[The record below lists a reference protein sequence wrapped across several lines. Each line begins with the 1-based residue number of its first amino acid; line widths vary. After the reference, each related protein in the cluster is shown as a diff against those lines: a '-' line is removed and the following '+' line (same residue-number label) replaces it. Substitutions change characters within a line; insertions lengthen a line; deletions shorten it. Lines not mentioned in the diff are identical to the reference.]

1 MTSKALDNVVKLNGL
16 AVSVKEFGAKGDGVT
31 DDTPAFQ
38 AAIDSSAK
46 EIVIPSGTY
55 ALASYVNVA
64 SKTDLTIRGV
74 GSPVLFQP
82 AGKDDANA
90 FLVSFF
96 RFTQCTNINI
106 SGLKVNG
113 NRTAYAALNTY
124 FANADNFRVFWIIGC
139 ANVVVQNCIIENWQG
154 PAIKIVAFGAAGGS
168 SVAQIRADAAKPGCN
183 GLKVIGNTFNYCGY
197 AVQVNPSSSYNIY
210 VQNNTIFNTDYA
222 AITIYPHGYG
232 VFVQDNT
239 MQEIG
244 RVTTGPLPN
253 DGYAVRYY
261 ECAGGIISGN
271 QISKCDYGIV
281 LLYSAVDFV
290 NRDISIVNNVIIDD
304 SQYGTTGG
312 SICVTGDNLQID
324 GNTIGETSTT
334 AKYIAVE
341 LEGHNI
347 SFLNNVVEYSPSA
360 AAGYTFRIGYDAL
373 HGAATYSCD
382 NINVTN
388 NRVAVTSGVYG
399 ILLNPSATIDG
410 VYIGQ
415 NKITGQS
422 GAEIYDPNSKVIYEL
437 TASSGSAAPTTNTWK
452 RGDVVWNNAAGQFA
466 PAGFIC
472 VTAGTP
478 GAWLPFGAPASAT
491 DTAANIAA
499 VGNARNT
506 TGKFAGLLVWDTTNT
521 RLMRASGPLAA
532 DPWVVVDGSASVT
545 PS

>member
-1 MTSKALDNVVKLNGL
+1 MTSKAFDNVVKFNGL

-38 AAIDSSAK
+38 AAIDSGAK

-55 ALASYVNVA
+55 SLASYVNVV

-82 AGKDDANA
+82 AGKDNTNA

-96 RFTQCTNINI
+96 RFTQCANINI
-106 SGLKVNG
+106 SDLKVNG
-113 NRTAYAALNTY
+113 NRTAYASLNTY
-124 FANADNFRVFWIIGC
+124 FADADNFRVFWIVGC
-139 ANVVVQNCIIENWQG
+139 TNVVVQNCIIENWQG
-154 PAIKIVAFGAAGGS
+154 PAIKVVALGATGGV
-168 SVAQIRADAAKPGCN
+168 SVAQIRADAARPGCN
-183 GLKVIGNTFNYCGY
+183 GLKVINSTFNYCGY

-222 AITIYPHGYG
+222 AVTIYPHGYN

-239 MQEIG
+239 FQEIG

-281 LLYSAVDFV
+281 LLYESVDFV
-290 NRDISIVNNVIIDD
+290 NRDISILNNVIIDD

-324 GNTIGETSTT
+324 GNTIGESSTA

-347 SFLNNVVEYSPSA
+347 SFANNVVEYSPSG
-360 AAGYTFRIGYDAL
+360 AGVSVRVGFDAL

-382 NINVTN
+382 NINITN
-388 NRVAVTSGVYG
+388 NRIAVTSGFYA
-399 ILLNPSATIDG
+399 INLNSAATING

-415 NKITGQS
+415 NKISGQS
-422 GAEIYDPNSKVIYEL
+422 GPEVFDANNKVIYEL
-437 TASSGSAAPTTNTWK
+437 TASSGNAAPTTNTWK
-452 RGDVVWNNAAGQFA
+452 RGDVVWNNAANQFA

-478 GAWLPFGAPASAT
+478 GTWFPFGAPANAT
-491 DTAANIAA
+491 AVAASIAA
-499 VGNARNT
+499 VGNAINT
-506 TGKFAGLLVWDTTNT
+506 TGKFAGLIVRDTTNN
-521 RLMRASGPLAA
+521 RLMVARGSAAA
-532 DPWVVVDGSASVT
+532 DPWDVVDGSASVT
-545 PS
+545 PA